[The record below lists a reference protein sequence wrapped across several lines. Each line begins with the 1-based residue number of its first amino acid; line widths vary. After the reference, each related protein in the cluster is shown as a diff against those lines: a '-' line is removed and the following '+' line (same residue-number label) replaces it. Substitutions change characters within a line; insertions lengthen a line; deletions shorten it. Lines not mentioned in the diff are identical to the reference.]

1 MRAPDQL
8 AQVAGFSSSISA
20 HSLRILLE
28 ANGVRAVVVGDV
40 MNETG
45 FELVSVYVHAS
56 QVETA
61 MVIIREIPAA
71 SEVLIPAWRCLC
83 GADVDAG
90 FHCCWSC
97 GREAEETSSEE

>member
-45 FELVSVYVHAS
+45 LELVSV
-56 QVETA
+56 
-61 MVIIREIPAA
+61 
-71 SEVLIPAWRCLC
+71 
-83 GADVDAG
+83 
-90 FHCCWSC
+90 
-97 GREAEETSSEE
+97 